1 MDFPPDT
8 GKWTEW
14 DIRVLLW
21 DIRVLF
27 WVDFGH
33 FGKTPLYW
41 RLSDGDIG
49 HEFFDILSVAWR

>member
-1 MDFPPDT
+1 MVFPPDT
-8 GKWTEW
+8 GMRAVW
-14 DIRVLLW
+14 DIKVLLR

-27 WVDFGH
+27 RVDFGF
-33 FGKTPLYW
+33 FGKTALYW